1 MKNTLKPNAIVPFKG
16 TFILK
21 TGVDRS
27 AGLRSGTTSVF
38 WFVSAFLAITSALYA
53 DTTNSGLSTFK
64 GAKADRLRSRLLTR
78 TNTPTARLDASQGT
92 WVLQE
97 IGPDQKTWVNV
108 STNAS
113 SPGGQSVGRER
124 RGRHRIV
131 EIGTGMNYF
140 DGQNWV
146 PSDPSF
152 DVTSDAFV
160 AQRTQHKVRLDA
172 NLNKIGAVTVTT
184 PDGIVLRSTPVEIG
198 LYDAASGQS
207 AILAAI
213 KDCSGALVSS
223 NQVVYENAFNENGVQ
238 ADVIYTIKKASL
250 EQDVVFRSRLNVAD
264 YGFPTNTTRIQ
275 IFTEFYGVP
284 QPDRIVR
291 PIRVESDEKVRL
303 RMASPD
309 LVDEI
314 LAGAN
319 LPSPLAGRGWRRWT
333 FPMAQ
338 RRPRL

>member
-1 MKNTLKPNAIVPFKG
+1 MLTPTNAQQYSPSNSSVN
-16 TFILK
+16 
-21 TGVDRS
+21 
-27 AGLRSGTTSVF
+27 RSG
-38 WFVSAFLAITSALYA
+38 
-53 DTTNSGLSTFK
+53 
-64 GAKADRLRSRLLTR
+64 
-78 TNTPTARLDASQGT
+78 
-92 WVLQE
+92 
-97 IGPDQKTWVNV
+97 
-108 STNAS
+108 
-113 SPGGQSVGRER
+113 R
-124 RGRHRIV
+124 RVV
-131 EIGTGMNYF
+131 EIATGMNYF

-146 PSDPSF
+146 ASDPTF
-152 DVTSDAFV
+152 EATADAFV
-160 AQRTQHKVRLDA
+160 AQRIRHKVKLNAD
-172 NLNKIGAVTVTT
+172 NLNAIGSVTVTT

-223 NQVVYENAFNENGVQ
+223 KHVVYENAFNENGVQ
-238 ADVIYTIKKASL
+238 ADVIYTIEKGSL

-291 PIRVESDEKVRL
+291 PIRVESDEKARL

-333 FPMAQ
+333 FPTAQ
-338 RRPRL
+338 PRPRL